1 MHGLTKSKASRTK
14 NMATW
19 TCACGGAIALGLILF
34 ILDLG
39 LLVSHVEVGSL
50 NGGFDIATIVLCLV
64 GDVAI
69 VAAVTARENCA
80 IRAAIVLRSIGVFL
94 TLIWRIETALQSSW
108 NWSWVAFHLGCG
120 VVMIGL
126 TLICLLL
133 AALFRRQLGFS
144 VIQEV
149 KREQDLGV
157 NETLKLVSFEMH
169 P

>member
-1 MHGLTKSKASRTK
+1 
-14 NMATW
+14 MATR
-19 TCACGGAIALGLILF
+19 TCACGWAIALGLLLG

-39 LLVSHVEVGSL
+39 FLVSHTATGRSQ
-50 NGGFDIATIVLCLV
+50 NGGFDIATIVVCLV
-64 GDVAI
+64 GDIAI
-69 VAAVTARENCA
+69 VAAVTARENRA
-80 IRAAIVLRSIGVFL
+80 IRAAIALRSIGVPM

-120 VVMIGL
+120 AIMIGL
-126 TLICLLL
+126 TLVCLLL

>member
-1 MHGLTKSKASRTK
+1 
-14 NMATW
+14 MATC
-19 TCACGGAIALGLILF
+19 TCACGWSIVLGLILF

-39 LLVSHVEVGSL
+39 LFVSHVENGSL

-69 VAAVTARENCA
+69 VAAVTARENRA
-80 IRAAIVLRSIGVFL
+80 IRAAIALRSIGVPL
-94 TLIWRIETALQSSW
+94 TLIWRMETALQSSH

-120 VVMIGL
+120 AVMIGL
-126 TLICLLL
+126 ALVCVLL
-133 AALFRRQLGFS
+133 AASFRRQLGFS
-144 VIQEV
+144 VIQDV
-149 KREQDLGV
+149 KRDQDLSV